1 MAGASAGAGRA
12 GPGHE
17 KKDISLRGAALLAA
31 SILAVV
37 PLVLVAM
44 NWTFEYF
51 AARET
56 RSQPP
61 PVSLIRN
68 EGRPLPPEPRLQTTP
83 TEDLRR
89 VRAEEEAV
97 LGSYAWVDRSAGK
110 VRIPIGRA
118 IDLLAES
125 EAGR

>member
-1 MAGASAGAGRA
+1 MAGTS
-12 GPGHE
+12 HE
-17 KKDISLRGAALLAA
+17 KRDISFRGAALLTAG
-31 SILAVV
+31 ILAAV

-61 PVSLIRN
+61 PVSLIPTAS
-68 EGRPLPPEPRLQTTP
+68 RPLPPEPRLQTTP

-89 VRAEEEAV
+89 VRSEEEAV
-97 LGSYAWVDRSAGK
+97 LSSYGWVNRSAGK
-110 VRIPIGRA
+110 VRIPIARA

-125 EAGR
+125 EARR